1 MWHCVRAAEA
11 LVLKSM
17 GRESLAVGDE
27 TVSEQFGELM
37 HSFERALPPHTDP
50 ARFNEL
56 AAEAR
61 AQGLDWVQGMAY
73 AAARRPPAHS
83 GLGRSRS
90 RLTGSGVR

>member
-1 MWHCVRAAEA
+1 
-11 LVLKSM
+11 M

-37 HSFERALPPHTDP
+37 HSFERALPPHADP

-56 AAEAR
+56 VAEAR

-73 AAARRPPAHS
+73 VAAHRPPAHS
-83 GLGRSRS
+83 ASVPAKV
-90 RLTGSGVR
+90 RLTGSGIR